1 MMASAV
7 RLGGVALREFIPG
20 ILARPANGAGERVI
34 SVGISAAFFCFLEF
48 RRSIRGTNLRLSGI
62 QMAITAQH
70 PYRVAASGTV
80 KRFEDAQKNA
90 FALRALFRPGFDEVM
105 VHR

>member
-7 RLGGVALREFIPG
+7 GLSGVTSREFIPG
-20 ILARPANGAGERVI
+20 ILACPANGAGERVI

-48 RRSIRGTNLRLSGI
+48 RPSIRRTSLRLPGI

-70 PYRVAASGTV
+70 AYRVAASGTV

-90 FALRALFRPGFDEVM
+90 FALHALFRPGFDEVM

>member
-7 RLGGVALREFIPG
+7 RLSGVALREFIPG
-20 ILARPANGAGERVI
+20 ILACPANGAGERVI

-48 RRSIRGTNLRLSGI
+48 RRSIQGANLRLSGI
-62 QMAITAQH
+62 QMVITAQH